1 MANKQQSAAQRRDKQ
16 RQQRSQR
23 LQGVQNRVQS
33 TPTASRRRT
42 TGRRRGWNQSYM
54 IGIVIALLV
63 VIIVAFVFISNQQSN
78 AANPTLTSSQVFDAT
93 TKVDP
98 NILSVVGTGKL
109 QNPLKALSGS
119 PSPLVGPTGKPEFLY
134 IGAEWCPYCAAQRW
148 AMVVALSRFGTFR
161 QLYQTTSS
169 SVDSFPDTPTFSF
182 YPKLYNG
189 SFYTSQ
195 YIDFVPVEQQG
206 NVKDSSGVYPTLQ
219 TPTAEQQKL
228 FSTYDVPPYIDAA
241 SAGSI
246 PFIDIANKYVAI
258 GLAPGNSSNVA
269 GYSPQDLAGKQWS
282 DIASSLADTSST
294 ISQHILGSANYL
306 TAGICMAT
314 GQQPGSVCSTDT
326 IQAIEKT
333 LTKTAQGVH
342 GTQIAL
348 NATLEAD
355 LRKSLW

>member
-54 IGIVIALLV
+54 IGIVISLLV
-63 VIIVAFVFISNQQSN
+63 VIIVAFVFISHQQSTVTPPS
-78 AANPTLTSSQVFDAT
+78 ATSAQVFKDVT
-93 TKVDP
+93 QVDP

-109 QNPLKALSGS
+109 QNPLKAVKGS
-119 PSPLVGPTGKPEFLY
+119 PPALNGPTGKPEFLY
-134 IGAEWCPYCAAQRW
+134 IGAEYCPFCAAQRW
-148 AMVVALSRFGTFR
+148 AMVVALSRFGSFS

-169 SVDSFPDTPTFSF
+169 STDVYPNTPTFTF
-182 YPKLYNG
+182 YPKLYKAPV
-189 SFYTSQ
+189 YTSQ
-195 YIDFVPVEQQG
+195 YVDFVPVEETTNAQNSDG
-206 NVKDSSGVYPTLQ
+206 TYPPLQ
-219 TPTAEQQKL
+219 TPTAEQLKL

-241 SAGSI
+241 NAGSI
-246 PFIDIANKYVAI
+246 PFIDIANKYVVI
-258 GLAPGNSSNVA
+258 GLAPGFSS
-269 GYSPQDLAGKQWS
+269 QDLAGKQWS

-306 TAGICMAT
+306 TAGICIAT
-314 GQQPGSVCSTDT
+314 GQQPGSVCSTDA

-333 LTKTAQGVH
+333 LTKTAQSIH